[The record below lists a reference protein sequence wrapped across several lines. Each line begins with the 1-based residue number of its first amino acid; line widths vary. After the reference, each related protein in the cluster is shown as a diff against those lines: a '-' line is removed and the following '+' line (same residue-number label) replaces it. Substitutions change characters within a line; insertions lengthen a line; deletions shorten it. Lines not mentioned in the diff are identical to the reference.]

1 MPVIG
6 SKMWW
11 LTLAICLANTYGQTP
26 ENVDPTRPYYNRYNE
41 NQERDSNLAYG
52 TRNGGQNDNVI
63 IKEAIDIY
71 NTKYSDAYWAY
82 KGWIPQPMTY
92 FVVASRLVRPGQ
104 TYRVAVNVLQSP
116 LPLTVRSSIQWNGIE
131 IAAAHEEVKPGIP
144 ETLMMRMPSTSI
156 TGDYRLRIE
165 GMYNSL
171 TGGQAFLNET
181 KLMFNQRSMTIFIQL
196 DKPVYMQGQTVRF
209 RTIPINTELKTFNDP
224 VDVYMLD
231 PRGRVMR
238 RWLSRQSNLGT
249 VSLTYQL
256 SDQPVFGE
264 WKIQITAQGQIEEKI
279 FSVEEY
285 YQTRFEVNVTMPAF
299 FFDNDPYIHGIVQA
313 NYTSGA
319 PVRGNLTIRASFRPI
334 DRIHSTSAQNEIT
347 DKYFNFD
354 EYYPAWFNKPTEF
367 QERQPVLRFF
377 NGTYAFR
384 YPMRELLQF
393 APSLDRMEVMVT
405 ATVGERF
412 LEEIITGYST
422 ARIYNSSIKIHFFG
436 GSPQIFKPQ
445 MPFSLN
451 IVASFH
457 DDSPLRE
464 SQLRNA
470 RMEMRADVEMRGGG
484 RRSLDTQY
492 LRLVPDSD
500 AIWYMK
506 IDLKSQ
512 LGLDDN
518 PQQAQRVLN
527 DVTSMRI
534 YAYLTDGEGNR
545 AQSELLLITHES
557 PNHKQIKVSTST
569 ANAKVGEYIIFHVQT
584 NYYIDDFNY
593 IIMSKGSILL
603 HQQETMQ
610 DNIRTFSIPLSPEM
624 APVATAIVYHVGRYG
639 EVIADSLTFP
649 VNGISRNNFTLFIND
664 KKARTGENVEIAIY
678 GEPGAY
684 VGLSGIDR
692 AFYTMQAGN
701 ELTYANVI
709 TKMSHFGEETNG
721 THSHSWLSH
730 GGDPDE
736 LVYFPSSTYGVDV
749 NRTFEYVGLAVF
761 TDAQIYRRL
770 DYCNRTQGFGECLSG
785 KCYRLDK
792 KCDGVFDCDDGTDEV
807 LCILGNATDLANFRK
822 SRFNRL
828 QRQYENVWLWKDINI
843 GPHGRQ
849 IFNID
854 VPKRP
859 VHWMVTAFSM
869 SPTIGFGMLPKAIEY
884 IGMLPFYIN
893 VEMPTHSRQ
902 GEQVGIRVSVFNYMK
917 MNIEATVV
925 LSDSKDYKFVHVEAN
940 GIVQSYSP
948 RTSFGEHQFFIWIHA
963 QDATVVYLPI
973 VPTRLGDIKVHI
985 YATTLI
991 GRDQVTRTLHVEAD
1005 GLPQHRHQSILLD
1018 LSNRAYVFQYMH
1030 VNITETPIIPYEEN
1044 RYYIYGSNKATI
1056 SIVGDVVGPIFPTM
1070 PVNATS
1076 LLGLPMD
1083 AAEQNMFSFAANM
1096 YTTLYMRLI
1105 NQRNITQ
1112 EKDSFYYMNIGYQRQ
1127 LSFMMPDG
1135 SFSLFRS
1142 DWNNSASSVWLTA
1155 YCARVFQE
1163 ARFYEWEN
1171 YLYIDPNVISDAVA
1185 WILQHQTWEGSFYE
1199 ITWLPDRKMNSS
1211 LNYEDN
1217 PIKHRNI
1224 SLTAHVLITLE
1235 TVKDLKGGLGA
1246 QVALA
1251 AAKAVKWLEQNLDL
1265 LEQSGKPY
1273 EVSIVAYALLLAK
1286 ASSAEQGFNIL
1297 TNLARR
1303 EDGLTYWGREV
1314 VPLPPQKLENQKP
1327 FSLPRL
1333 PYAYDS
1339 ENIETTAY
1347 ALLVHVARQEVWTE
1361 PIVKWLNAQRLTD
1374 GGWASTQDTAWAMK
1388 ALMDYTVRQ
1397 RIRDVSELTVTIE
1410 ATALPGQT
1418 KTLYVTPKNL
1428 ARLQTVEIPE
1438 AWGTVQV
1445 QAKGA
1450 GYAILQMSVQYNVD
1464 IKKFQTQPPIRAF
1477 DLITRANFHGRNQ
1490 SHITYTSC
1498 QKWINVNES
1507 TRSGM
1512 AVLDVTIP
1520 TGYIIQQ
1527 QNLDR
1532 YILSRQVRNLQRA
1545 RFQERKVLFYFDYL
1559 DTEETCVNFTIERW
1573 FPVANMS
1580 RYLPIRVYD
1589 YYAPE
1594 RFNETIFDSLSTYIL
1609 NICEVCGSSQCPY
1622 CHIYNAATLLATPT
1636 GFVLI
1641 LSLFVTV
1648 TRYFRTQHFNIEYF
1662 HNN

>member
-1 MPVIG
+1 
-6 SKMWW
+6 MWW
-11 LTLAICLANTYGQTP
+11 LTFAICIASAYGQTP
-26 ENVDPTRPYYNRYNE
+26 DNVEPTRSSWNRFNE
-41 NQERDSNLAYG
+41 NQERDPNLG
-52 TRNGGQNDNVI
+52 FGFRNTGVQNDNMI
-63 IKEAIDIY
+63 IKEA
-71 NTKYSDAYWAY
+71 
-82 KGWIPQPMTY
+82 TY
-92 FVVASRLVRPGQ
+92 FIVASRMVRPGQ
-104 TYRVAVNVLQSP
+104 IYRVAVNVLQSP
-116 LPLTVRSSIQWNGIE
+116 LPLTVRSSIQRNGVE
-131 IAAAHEEVKPGIP
+131 IAAAHEDVKEGIP
-144 ETLMMRMPSTSI
+144 ETLMMHMPPTSI
-156 TGDYRLRIE
+156 KGNYRLRIE

-181 KLMFNQRSMTIFIQL
+181 KLTFSQRSMTIFIQL

-209 RTIPINTELKTFNDP
+209 RTIPINTELRTFNDP

-231 PRGRVMR
+231 PKGRIMR

-264 WKIQITAQGQIEEKI
+264 WKIHITVQGQVEEKM
-279 FSVEEY
+279 FLVEEY

-299 FFDNDPYIHGIVQA
+299 FFDNDPYIHGIVNA

-319 PVRGNLTIRASFRPI
+319 PVRGNLTLKASFRPI
-334 DRIHSTSAQNEIT
+334 DKLHASSALSEIP

-354 EYYPAWFNKPTEF
+354 EYYPAWFNRPNMYD
-367 QERQPVLRFF
+367 ERTPVLRFF
-377 NGTYAFR
+377 NGSYAFR
-384 YPMRELLQF
+384 YPMHELLHF
-393 APSLDRMEVMVT
+393 APTLDGLEVQIT

-412 LEEIITGYST
+412 LEEVITGFST
-422 ARIYNSSIKIHFFG
+422 ARIYNSSIKINFFG
-436 GSPQIFKPQ
+436 GSPQVFKPP
-445 MPFSLN
+445 MPFHLN

-457 DDSPLRE
+457 DNSPLRP

-470 RMEMRADVEMRGGG
+470 RMEVRADIDMRGGG
-484 RRSLDTQY
+484 RRTIENHY
-492 LRLVPDSD
+492 LRLVPGSD
-500 AIWYMK
+500 AIWSMK
-506 IDLKSQ
+506 VDLKSQ
-512 LGLDDN
+512 LGLDN
-518 PQQAQRVLN
+518 GAQRAQQTLN
-527 DVTSMRI
+527 DVSSMKI
-534 YAYLTDGEGNR
+534 YAYLVDGEGNR

-569 ANAKVGEYIIFHVQT
+569 EKAKVGEYIILHVQT
-584 NYYIDDFNY
+584 NYYVENFNY
-593 IIMSKGSILL
+593 IIMSKGTILL
-603 HQQETMQ
+603 HDQETMQ
-610 DNIRTFSIPLSPEM
+610 DNIRTFAIPLSAEM
-624 APVATAIVYHVGRYG
+624 APVATAVVYHTGRYG

-692 AFYTMQAGN
+692 SFYTMQAGN

-709 TKMSHFGEETNG
+709 SKMAHFDEETNG

-736 LVYFPSSTYGVDV
+736 LVYYPSSTYGIDV
-749 NRTFEYVGLAVF
+749 NRTFEYIGLVVF
-761 TDAQIYRRL
+761 TDAQMYRRP
-770 DYCNRTQGFGECLSG
+770 DNCNRTQGYGECLTG
-785 KCYRLDK
+785 RCYRLEK
-792 KCDGVFDCDDGTDEV
+792 TCDGILDCEDGTDEA
-807 LCILGNATDLANFRK
+807 LCIQGNATDLTTFRK
-822 SRFNRL
+822 WRFNRI

-884 IGMLPFYIN
+884 IGVLPFYIN
-893 VEMPTHSRQ
+893 LEMPTHSRQ
-902 GEQVGIRVSVFNYMK
+902 GEQVGIRVSVFNYMT
-917 MNIEATVV
+917 MAIEATVV
-925 LSDSKDYKFVHVEAN
+925 LSDSRDYKFVHVEAN
-940 GIVQSYSP
+940 GIVQSYRP
-948 RTSFGEHQFFIWIHA
+948 RTSFGEHQVFIWIPA
-963 QDATVVYLPI
+963 QDAATIYMPI

-985 YATTLI
+985 YATTLV
-991 GRDQVTRTLHVEAD
+991 GRDEVTRMLHVEAD

-1018 LSNRAYVFQYMH
+1018 LSNRAYVFQHMH
-1030 VNITETPIIPYEEN
+1030 VNITETPIIPYDED
-1044 RYYIYGSNKATI
+1044 RYYIFGSNKATI
-1056 SIVGDVVGPIFPTM
+1056 SVVGDVVGPIFPTM

-1083 AAEQNMFSFAANM
+1083 SAEQNMFSFAANM

-1105 NQRNITQ
+1105 NQRNRTQ

-1127 LSFMMPDG
+1127 LSFMREDG

-1142 DWNNSASSVWLTA
+1142 DWNQSASSVWVTA
-1155 YCARVFQE
+1155 YCARIFQE

-1171 YLYIDPNVISDAVA
+1171 YLYIDPNVISQAVS
-1185 WILQHQTWEGSFYE
+1185 WILRHQTPEGSFYE
-1199 ITWLPDRKMNSS
+1199 ATWLPDRKMNSS
-1211 LNYEDN
+1211 LNYVDD

-1235 TVKDLKGGLGA
+1235 TVKDLTGGLGA
-1246 QVALA
+1246 QVATA
-1251 AAKAVKWLEQNLDL
+1251 AANAIRWLERNLGL

-1273 EVSIVAYALLLAK
+1273 EVAIVSYALLLAK
-1286 ASSAEQGFNIL
+1286 ASSAEHVFDIL
-1297 TNLARR
+1297 ANMARR
-1303 EDGLTYWGREV
+1303 EDGLTYWGREI
-1314 VPLPPQKLENQKP
+1314 VPLPPQKIENQRP

-1347 ALLVHVARQEVWTE
+1347 ALLVHVARQEVLTE
-1361 PIVKWLNAQRLTD
+1361 PIVKWINAQRLTD

-1388 ALMDYTVRQ
+1388 ALMDYTVRS
-1397 RIRDVSELTVTIE
+1397 RIRDVSALTVTVD

-1418 KTLYVTPKNL
+1418 KTLYVNHKNL
-1428 ARLQTVEIPE
+1428 ARLQTIEIPE
-1438 AWGTVQV
+1438 AWGTVKV
-1445 QAKGA
+1445 QARGA

-1477 DLITRANFHGRNQ
+1477 DLVTRANFHGRNQ

-1498 QKWINVNES
+1498 QRWTNVNES

-1512 AVLDVTIP
+1512 AILDVTIP

-1527 QNLDR
+1527 QTLDR
-1532 YILSRQVRNLQRA
+1532 YILSKQVRQLQRA
-1545 RFQERKVLFYFDYL
+1545 RFHERKVLFYFDYL
-1559 DTEETCVNFTIERW
+1559 DQEETCVNFTIERW

-1594 RFNETIFDSLSTYIL
+1594 RFNETIFDSLPTYIL

-1641 LSLFVTV
+1641 VSLAVTV
-1648 TRYFRTQHFNIEYF
+1648 MRYFRTQQLNVG
-1662 HNN
+1662 

>member
-1 MPVIG
+1 
-6 SKMWW
+6 MWW
-11 LTLAICLANTYGQTP
+11 LTFAICLACAYGQVP
-26 ENVDPTRPYYNRYNE
+26 DNVDPNRGTWNRYNE
-41 NQERDSNLAYG
+41 NQDRDRDQNLGFGY
-52 TRNGGQNDNVI
+52 RNSGGQNDNVI
-63 IKEAIDIY
+63 IKEA
-71 NTKYSDAYWAY
+71 
-82 KGWIPQPMTY
+82 TY
-92 FVVASRLVRPGQ
+92 FVVSSRMVRPDQ
-104 TYRVAVNVLQSP
+104 IYRVAVNVLSSP
-116 LPLTVRSSIQWNGIE
+116 LPLTIRSSIQWNGIE
-131 IAAAHEEVKPGIP
+131 IAAAHEDVKEGIP
-144 ETLMMRMPSTSI
+144 ETLMMRIPPTSI
-156 TGDYRLRIE
+156 TGDYRLRVE
-165 GMYNSL
+165 GLYNSL
-171 TGGQAFLNET
+171 SGGQAFLNET
-181 KLMFNQRSMTIFIQL
+181 KLTFSQRSMTIFIQL

-209 RTIPINTELKTFNDP
+209 RTIPINTELRTFNDP

-231 PRGRVMR
+231 PKGRIMR

-264 WKIQITAQGQIEEKI
+264 WKIQIIAQGQIEEKN
-279 FSVEEY
+279 FLVEEY

-299 FFDNDPYIHGIVQA
+299 FFDNDQYLHGIINA
-313 NYTSGA
+313 NFTSGA
-319 PVRGNLTIRASFRPI
+319 PVRGNLTLKASFRPI
-334 DRIHSTSAQNEIT
+334 DRLHSTSVQNEIP

-354 EYYPAWFNKPTEF
+354 EYYPAWFNKPDKF
-367 QERQPVLRFF
+367 QYDRIPVLRFF
-377 NGTYAFR
+377 NGTYNFK
-384 YPMRELLQF
+384 YPMQELLQY
-393 APSLDRMEVMVT
+393 APSLDRMEVTVT

-436 GSPQIFKPQ
+436 GSPQVFKPP
-445 MPFSLN
+445 MPFHLN

-457 DDSPLRE
+457 DDSPLRQT
-464 SQLRNA
+464 QLTNA
-470 RMEMRADVEMRGGG
+470 RMEVRSDIEMRGGG
-484 RRSLDTQY
+484 RRSIDTQY
-492 LRLVPDSD
+492 LRPSAYSD
-500 AIWYMK
+500 AIWSMK

-512 LGLDDN
+512 LGLDDS
-518 PQQAQRVLN
+518 PQRAQQVLN
-527 DVTSMRI
+527 DVASMKI
-534 YAYLTDGEGNR
+534 YAYLVDGEGYR
-545 AQSELLLITHES
+545 AQSELLLLAHES

-569 ANAKVGEYIIFHVQT
+569 ENAKVGEYIILHVQT
-584 NYYIDDFNY
+584 NYYIDYFNY
-593 IIMSKGSILL
+593 IIMSKGTILL
-603 HQQETMQ
+603 NDQESMQ
-610 DNIRTFSIPLSPEM
+610 DNIRTLAIPLSPDM
-624 APVATAIVYHVGRYG
+624 APVATAVVYHVGRYG

-649 VNGISRNNFTLFIND
+649 VNGISRNNFTLFINN

-692 AFYTMQAGN
+692 SFYTMQAGN

-709 TKMSHFGEETNG
+709 SKMAHFGEETNG
-721 THSHSWLSH
+721 THFHSWLSH

-736 LVYFPSSTYGVDV
+736 QVYFPSSTYGIDV
-749 NRTFEYVGLAVF
+749 NRTFEYIGLVVF
-761 TDAQIYRRL
+761 TDAVIYRRPEN
-770 DYCNRTQGFGECLSG
+770 CNRTQGFAECLTG
-785 KCYRLDK
+785 RCYRIEK
-792 KCDGVFDCDDGTDEV
+792 KCDGVLDCEDGTDEA
-807 LCILGNATDLANFRK
+807 LCTQGNATELANFRK
-822 SRFNRL
+822 WRFNRI

-884 IGMLPFYIN
+884 IGVLPFYIN
-893 VEMPTHSRQ
+893 VEMPSNSKQ

-917 MNIEATVV
+917 QHIEAIVV
-925 LSDSKDYKFVHVEAN
+925 LADSKDYKFVHVEAN
-940 GIVQSYSP
+940 GIVQSYRP
-948 RTSFGEHQFFIWIHA
+948 RTSFGEHQFFIWIPA
-963 QDATVVYLPI
+963 QDASVVYLPI

-991 GRDQVTRTLHVEAD
+991 GRDQVTRTLHVEPD

-1030 VNITETPIIPYEEN
+1030 VNITETPIIPYDED
-1044 RYYIYGSNKATI
+1044 RYYIFGSNKAII

-1076 LLGLPMD
+1076 LIGLPMD
-1083 AAEQNMFSFAANM
+1083 SAEQNMFSFAANM
-1096 YTTLYMRLI
+1096 YTTLHMRLL
-1105 NQRNITQ
+1105 NQRNRTQ

-1127 LSFMMPDG
+1127 LSFMQMDG

-1142 DWNNSASSVWLTA
+1142 DWNQSASSVWLTA
-1155 YCARVFQE
+1155 YCARIFQE

-1171 YLYIDPNVISDAVA
+1171 YLYIDPDVIAQSVS
-1185 WILQHQTWEGSFYE
+1185 WILRHQTPEGSFYE

-1211 LNYEDN
+1211 LNYFDD
-1217 PIKHRNI
+1217 PIRHRNI
-1224 SLTAHVLITLE
+1224 SLTAHCLITLE
-1235 TVKDLKGGLGA
+1235 TVKDLTGGLGA
-1246 QVALA
+1246 QVSVA
-1251 AAKAVKWLEQNLDL
+1251 AVNAVRWLERNLGL
-1265 LEQSGKPY
+1265 LDRSGKPY
-1273 EVSIVAYALLLAK
+1273 EVAIVAYALLLAK
-1286 ASSAEQGFNIL
+1286 ASSAEYAFDIL
-1297 TNLARR
+1297 ARMARR

-1347 ALLVHVARQEVWTE
+1347 ALLVHVARQEVMTE

-1388 ALMDYTVRQ
+1388 ALMDYTVRS
-1397 RIRDVSELTVTIE
+1397 RIRDVSSLQVTVE
-1410 ATALPGQT
+1410 ATALPGKT
-1418 KTLYVTPKNL
+1418 KTLYVNNKNL
-1428 ARLQTVEIPE
+1428 ARLQTIEIPE
-1438 AWGTVQV
+1438 AWGTVKV

-1464 IKKFQTQPPIRAF
+1464 IKKFQTQPPVRAF
-1477 DLITRANFHGRNQ
+1477 DLVTRANFHGRNQ

-1498 QKWINVNES
+1498 QKWTNTNES
-1507 TRSGM
+1507 SRSGM

-1532 YILSRQVRNLQRA
+1532 YILSRQVRLLQRA
-1545 RFQERKVLFYFDYL
+1545 RFQEKKVLFYFDYL
-1559 DTEETCVNFTIERW
+1559 DEEETCVNFTIERW
-1573 FPVANMS
+1573 YPVANMS

-1594 RFNETIFDSLSTYIL
+1594 RFNETIFDSLPTYIL

-1622 CHIYNAATLLATPT
+1622 CHIYNGAILLATPT
-1636 GFVLI
+1636 GFVLM
-1641 LSLFVTV
+1641 LSLVVTI
-1648 TRYFRTQHFNIEYF
+1648 TRYFRTQQFNVG
-1662 HNN
+1662 